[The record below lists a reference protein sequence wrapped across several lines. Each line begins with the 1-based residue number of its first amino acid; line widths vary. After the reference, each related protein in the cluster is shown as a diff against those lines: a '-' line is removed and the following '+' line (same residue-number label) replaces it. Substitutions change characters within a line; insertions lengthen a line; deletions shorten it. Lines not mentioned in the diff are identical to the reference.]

1 MKIRAG
7 FVSNSSSS
15 SFMAGDSSDDPES
28 LIERLEWLEND
39 VKTAKRDIEDLQ
51 EEIGQLK
58 HLLDT
63 KGISW

>member
-1 MKIRAG
+1 MKIRIG

-15 SFMAGDSSDDPES
+15 SFVADDSDS
-28 LIERLEWLEND
+28 LRERINWLEND
-39 VKTAKRDIEDLQ
+39 LREAKHEIEDLQ